1 MINSK
6 GLLPSTGNH
15 IQYFL
20 ITYNGKEFKAVYLKL
35 TQYCKPTILQLKILR
50 NRYNLYSYGYML
62 LYLKWIAK
70 KDLLYSMWNSAQCYM
85 AA

>member
-1 MINSK
+1 MGSEK
-6 GLLPSTGNH
+6 GGSFSRKG
-15 IQYFL
+15 
-20 ITYNGKEFKAVYLKL
+20 TYVYLWLSHADVWQKPA
-35 TQYCKPTILQLKILR
+35 QYCKATILQLKILR